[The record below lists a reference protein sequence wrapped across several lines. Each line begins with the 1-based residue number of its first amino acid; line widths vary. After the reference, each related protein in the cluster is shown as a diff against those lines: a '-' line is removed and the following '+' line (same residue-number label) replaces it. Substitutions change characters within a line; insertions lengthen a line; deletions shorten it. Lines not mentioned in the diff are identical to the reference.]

1 MTNLII
7 IERAELTS
15 IIQEAVIRANKRL
28 LRELGRRVDDLP
40 PWISQHQAAR
50 MLGRGKLERA
60 MARGLV
66 KFYKRDP
73 DKRHGRVMICTE
85 DIEKLLNNPTV

>member
-7 IERAELTS
+7 IERAELAS

-40 PWISQHQAAR
+40 PWISQNQAAK
-50 MLGRGKLERA
+50 MVGRGKLERA
-60 MARGLV
+60 MGRGFV
-66 KFYKRDP
+66 EWYKRDFG
-73 DKRHGRVMICTE
+73 KRFGRVMVRTE
-85 DIEKLLNNPTV
+85 DIEKLLNDPTV

>member
-1 MTNLII
+1 
-7 IERAELTS
+7 
-15 IIQEAVIRANKRL
+15 
-28 LRELGRRVDDLP
+28 
-40 PWISQHQAAR
+40 

-73 DKRHGRVMICTE
+73 DKKHGRVMICTE
-85 DIEKLLNNPTV
+85 DIEKLLNDPTV